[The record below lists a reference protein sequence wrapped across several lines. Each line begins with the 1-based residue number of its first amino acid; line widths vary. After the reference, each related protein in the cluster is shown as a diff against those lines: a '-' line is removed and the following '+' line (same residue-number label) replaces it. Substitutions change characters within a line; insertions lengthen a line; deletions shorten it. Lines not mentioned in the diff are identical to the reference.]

1 MATNYTTNYDLCQW
15 EPTDAVQRVEFNA
28 DNAKLDAALKA
39 LSDQVVQKANQ
50 SALNTLV
57 TAVNQKANQTDLTA
71 AVGRISALEGGKAD
85 QTSFDQAVSA
95 LRSENGLVRL
105 AQAVISSPVSYYS
118 MAVPGWDDAWEVQ
131 IRYLIYGSV
140 NGSIHLA
147 VNNGEATFYN
157 LDSQETEPSISI
169 KYGSRDCGIGI
180 ISLRTYGG
188 GGKLYCC
195 VDGITTSDSALYMT
209 SQIQEHH
216 FLNNVTKESLSQ
228 IQLQVD
234 GCTIQS
240 GTQLALFKVW

>member
-28 DNAKLDAALKA
+28 DNAKIDAALKS

-105 AQAVISSPVSYYS
+105 AQAEISSPVSSYS
-118 MAVPGWDDAWEVQ
+118 MEVPDWDDIWELQ
-131 IRYLIYGSV
+131 FRYLIYGSLD
-140 NGSIHLA
+140 GSIHFA
-147 VNNGEATFYN
+147 VNNGAATFYN
-157 LDSQETEPSISI
+157 LSSHETEPSISI
-169 KYGSRDCGIGI
+169 KHINRDCGFGVIT
-180 ISLRTYGG
+180 LCAYGG
-188 GGKLYCC
+188 GGKLYCL
-195 VDGITTSDSALYMT
+195 VDGMCTSDSVLSRTAQVQGRY
-209 SQIQEHH
+209 
-216 FLNNVTKESLSQ
+216 FLNNVTKETLSQ